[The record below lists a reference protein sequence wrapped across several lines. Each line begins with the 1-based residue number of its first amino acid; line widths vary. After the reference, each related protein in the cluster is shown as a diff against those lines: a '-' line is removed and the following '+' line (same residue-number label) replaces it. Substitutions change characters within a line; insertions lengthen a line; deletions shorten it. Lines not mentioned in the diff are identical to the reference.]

1 VRREQL
7 EHVLRAACAIA
18 KADASLVI
26 GSQAILGSFGDDV
39 LPEAAVRSVEVDVT
53 FLDDPADERSDQVDG
68 AIGELSQ
75 FHETFGYY
83 AQGVSVTTAILPS
96 GWQNRL
102 VVLDTPGTSPGRGL
116 CLEPHDLVVS
126 KPQAGPR
133 ERRLPLNL
141 PPTLILFPPVR
152 RSAPGKLTVTASD
165 TRHFLKPITRRR
177 AEASG
182 PRSGF
187 SRSPPSPQSDSMRSW
202 E

>member
-1 VRREQL
+1 MRREQL
-7 EHVLRAACAIA
+7 EHVLRAACTIA
-18 KADASLVI
+18 KADAALVI

-96 GWQNRL
+96 GWQDRL

-126 KPQAGPR
+126 KLAAYREKDLEFAAALISAGLVDAQILR
-133 ERRLPLNL
+133 DRINLLPL
-141 PPTLILFPPVR
+141 
-152 RSAPGKLTVTASD
+152 
-165 TRHFLKPITRRR
+165 
-177 AEASG
+177 
-182 PRSGF
+182 
-187 SRSPPSPQSDSMRSW
+187 SDSDRKRLHGWVAAATARS
-202 E
+202 